1 VNPTTNYTH
10 TGGERSESAA
20 PLTSA
25 RGRTRR
31 QTPDGFEQRLLSRAR
46 IAGFTAHD
54 RIVVGFSG
62 GRDSLALAAA
72 LRWVQAS
79 LGLEPLLVHIDHRLR
94 ASSAEE
100 ATRAAGLARSLD
112 LKLQIVALSKTPTD
126 VHPGVGLEEAA
137 RRERYRSLF
146 AVAERC
152 GARAVATAHH
162 RGDQAETVLLHLL
175 RGGGVHGAAG
185 MAERSRSPVPHSV
198 PPRDISHEQSEL
210 AIEPWLWRPLLR
222 EPRAVIEAY
231 VAKLGLSPI
240 EDPSNHDPALR
251 RNALRHE
258 VLPVLESHVP
268 GAEAALARYAT
279 LAAEDD
285 RALEAIALTLL
296 EEGVDPGG
304 RLAPASL
311 RAQSPAIQRRVVRGW
326 LARATGASMLSAERT
341 DAVLLLAES
350 GRGGAAL
357 EIGEGWTVRL
367 ERGMLHAERT
377 ASRHEESP

>member
-1 VNPTTNYTH
+1 MRA
-10 TGGERSESAA
+10 RSRA
-20 PLTSA
+20 
-25 RGRTRR
+25 RR
-31 QTPDGFEQRLLSRAR
+31 QTPDGFEQRLLTRAR
-46 IAGFTAHD
+46 DAGFTSHD

-79 LGLEPLLVHIDHRLR
+79 LAVEPVLVHVDHRLR

-100 ATRAAGLARSLD
+100 AMRAASLADSLD
-112 LKLQIVALSKTPTD
+112 LGCQIVAVSAPPTD
-126 VHPGVGLEEAA
+126 THPGVGIEEAA

-175 RGGGVHGAAG
+175 RGSGVHGAAG
-185 MAERSRSPVPHSV
+185 MAERSPSPVLSNAL
-198 PPRDISHEQSEL
+198 PRDISLERLES
-210 AIEPWLWRPLLR
+210 EPWLWRPLLN
-222 EPRAVIEAY
+222 EPRQVIETY
-231 VAKLGLSPI
+231 VATLGLLPI
-240 EDPSNHDPALR
+240 EDPSNDDPTLR

-285 RALEAIALTLL
+285 CALEAIALSLL
-296 EEGVDPGG
+296 GEAVDPGG
-304 RLAPASL
+304 RLATAFL
-311 RAQSPAIQRRVVRGW
+311 RAQTPAIQRRVIRRWLVRS
-326 LARATGASMLSAERT
+326 TGVTMLSAERT
-341 DAVLLLAES
+341 DSVVALAQS
-350 GRGGAAL
+350 GRGGATL

-367 ERGMLHAERT
+367 VRGMLHAERT
-377 ASRHEESP
+377 ADRHEESP